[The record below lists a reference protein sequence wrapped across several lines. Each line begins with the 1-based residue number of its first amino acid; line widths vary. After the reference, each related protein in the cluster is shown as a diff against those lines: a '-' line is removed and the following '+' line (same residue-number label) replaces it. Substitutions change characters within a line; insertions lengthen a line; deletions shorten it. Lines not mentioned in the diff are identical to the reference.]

1 MHLEAT
7 QPVSALCAPPN
18 IERRLEL
25 PTLGVALAVHGGFL
39 LLTAF
44 FKDLPILLSAPLGS
58 LLLAWYGS
66 LQHETIHGHPT
77 SSRRFN
83 ALLGGL
89 PLSLWIPYAV
99 YRETHLRHHRHGG
112 RYVTEVAH
120 DPESFYLPAGTMSDA
135 GGVLRW
141 MYAANCTLAGRL
153 TLGPAIAMIRFWV
166 GEFRKILRG
175 DRRRLRIW
183 SRHALGVGVVL
194 AWVVGV
200 CHIPLIVYIA
210 LLVYPSVALGHL
222 RSFAEHHGS
231 ADARLRTRVV
241 EAHLLWAVIFLNNN
255 LHIAHHANPKLP
267 WYQLPR
273 AWRQMRLAAQAQGL
287 VFVGGYWEVTQKY
300 LFRRFIKLDSDGS

>member
-7 QPVSALCAPPN
+7 QPASALCAPPN

-39 LLTAF
+39 LLTLF

-112 RYVTEVAH
+112 RYLTEVAH
-120 DPESFYLPAGTMSDA
+120 DPESFYLPAGR
-135 GGVLRW
+135 L
-141 MYAANCTLAGRL
+141 GRCL
-153 TLGPAIAMIRFWV
+153 MREASYV
-166 GEFRKILRG
+166 GCMLPTALSRG
-175 DRRRLRIW
+175 
-183 SRHALGVGVVL
+183 A
-194 AWVVGV
+194 
-200 CHIPLIVYIA
+200 
-210 LLVYPSVALGHL
+210 
-222 RSFAEHHGS
+222 
-231 ADARLRTRVV
+231 
-241 EAHLLWAVIFLNNN
+241 
-255 LHIAHHANPKLP
+255 
-267 WYQLPR
+267 
-273 AWRQMRLAAQAQGL
+273 
-287 VFVGGYWEVTQKY
+287 
-300 LFRRFIKLDSDGS
+300 

>member
-7 QPVSALCAPPN
+7 QPGSALCARPN

-39 LLTAF
+39 VLTLF
-44 FKDLPILLSAPLGS
+44 FREMPILLSAPLGG

-83 ALLGGL
+83 AMLGAL

-112 RYVTEVAH
+112 RYLTKVEH
-120 DPESFYLPAGTMSDA
+120 DPESFYLPAGTMLRA
-135 GGVLRW
+135 GAVRRW
-141 MYAANCTLAGRL
+141 IYAANCTLAGRMV
-153 TLGPAIAMIRFWV
+153 LGPAIAMLRFWP
-166 GEFRKILRG
+166 GELGRILNG

-183 SRHALGVGVVL
+183 SRHALGVGLVL
-194 AWVVGV
+194 TWVVGV
-200 CHIPLIVYIA
+200 CHISLFVYFA
-210 LLVYPSVALGHL
+210 LLVYPSVALSHL
-222 RSFAEHHGS
+222 RSFAEHHDS
-231 ADARLRTRVV
+231 VDSRLRTRVV
-241 EAHLLWAVIFLNNN
+241 EAHPLWAIIFLHNN
-255 LHIAHHANPKLP
+255 LHIAHHANPKVP

-273 AWRQMRLAAQAQGL
+273 AWRQMRRKAQTQGV
-287 VFVGGYWEVTQKY
+287 VFEGGYLEVTRKH
-300 LFRRFIKLDSDGS
+300 LFRGFINLDGDGS